1 MENQNNRIFYE
12 SIFKEYPDVVNVP
25 QLCEMM
31 GGISAKTAYR
41 LLKSGAIKSLNIG
54 KGYKIP
60 KIFVLE
66 YLTSPSEKSLA

>member
-1 MENQNNRIFYE
+1 MNELEYYKTL
-12 SIFKEYPDVVNVP
+12 FKEYPDVVDVR
-25 QLCEMM
+25 QLCQML
-31 GGISAKTAYR
+31 GGIGVQTAYK
-41 LLKSGAIKSLNIG
+41 LLNSGEIKSLNIG

>member
-1 MENQNNRIFYE
+1 MNELEYYKTL
-12 SIFKEYPDVVNVP
+12 FKEYPDVVDVR
-25 QLCEMM
+25 QLCQML
-31 GGISAKTAYR
+31 GGIGVKTAYK
-41 LLKSGAIKSLNIG
+41 LLNSGEIKSLNIG